1 MYFYMTSSGTA
12 RRAPTIYV
20 SSSSLHGSPVN
31 DSQDN
36 NKALGL
42 TELLDKELQVSMLE
56 AALAGDRLGGTLLFF
71 GPDGSGKSSL
81 AFWLA
86 AALNCTTNLGKKGP
100 CGSCSSCR
108 KVENLIH
115 PDLHWVFP
123 VPGSLSKS
131 SGTGEDQ
138 LVEAFAKK
146 RSSPWLDLQFTAKC
160 EHHLAA
166 VHSIR
171 EEAGKSRFEGR
182 CKVFVITG
190 ADRLRT
196 EAANSLLKLLEE
208 PLPEVVLILCSDR
221 PAGLL
226 PTILSRCQ
234 RLRVNRP
241 RTSTLEAVLRERF
254 GVDPAL
260 ARELVAASD
269 GTLTLALRMKDRET
283 FDVQKMWVDKSLTA
297 ALEDAVAPCYQL
309 VEDRSGPMWNRG
321 DFERYLA
328 FLAQAVRDILIYR
341 LQAESPT
348 EADSGVAMA
357 IFRVRDYS
365 RRVGDIDSLISL
377 LGRLI
382 SLQDQ
387 LNRNVNLRLLGWSIL
402 QNLREVVTHGRR
414 DR

>member
-1 MYFYMTSSGTA
+1 MNNG
-12 RRAPTIYV
+12 
-20 SSSSLHGSPVN
+20 
-31 DSQDN
+31 QDI
-36 NKALGL
+36 KKTLGL

-56 AALAGDRLGGTLLFF
+56 TALAGDRLGGTLLFF

-86 AALNCTTNLGKKGP
+86 AALNCTTNLGRKGP
-100 CGSCSSCR
+100 CGDCSSCR
-108 KVENLIH
+108 KVKNLNH

-123 VPGSLSKS
+123 VPGSLYKS
-131 SGTGEDQ
+131 SGEDKDK
-138 LVEAFAKK
+138 LAEVFADK
-146 RSSPWLDLQFTAKC
+146 RSSPWLDQQFTAKC

-166 VHSIR
+166 VRGIR
-171 EEAGKSRFEGR
+171 EEAGKSCFEGR
-182 CKVFVITG
+182 RRVFVITG

-208 PLPEVVLILCSDR
+208 PLPEVELILCSDR
-221 PAGLL
+221 PVSLP

-241 RTSTLEAVLRERF
+241 RTSTSEAVLRERF
-254 GVDPAL
+254 GVDTAL
-260 ARELVAASD
+260 ARELVAAAD
-269 GTLTLALRMKDRET
+269 GNLTLALRMKDQES
-283 FDVQKMWVDKSLTA
+283 FEAQKSWVDKSLA
-297 ALEDAVAPCYQL
+297 AVLAEGLGECYKL

-328 FLAQAVRDILIYR
+328 FLAKTMRDILIYR
-341 LQAESPT
+341 LQT
-348 EADSGVAMA
+348 EKASDTNSGASLE
-357 IFRVRDYS
+357 IGRLRDYS
-365 RRVGDIDSLISL
+365 RRVADMHSLINL

-382 SLQDQ
+382 NLQDQ

-402 QNLREVVTHGRR
+402 HNLREVITHGPR